1 MKGAIMKIDDLK
13 AKREKLT
20 ARLKAL
26 DAQIAHAERAAREQE
41 QREMLKLLQSRGVT
55 AAQLSE
61 LLNARAGD
69 EKDDMPAQ

>member
-1 MKGAIMKIDDLK
+1 MKLEVLK
-13 AKREKLT
+13 QKREKLA

-26 DAQIAHAERAAREQE
+26 DAEIAHAEKQAREQE
-41 QREMLKLLQSRGVT
+41 QREMLKLLQSRGIT

-61 LLNARAGD
+61 LLSASAGD